1 MSTQHPNT
9 VDAPPPHPVQAL
21 TGIRVLSLALNLP
34 GPAALMRLRDMGAIC
49 TKLEP
54 PGRDPMAYYSPVAYR
69 HLHQGIHV
77 MVADLKQEAGQQA
90 VHAELAQTDVLLTSF
105 RPSALRKLG
114 LDCASLQDR
123 YPRLVMVSI
132 VGAPGTRADEPGHD
146 LTYMA
151 ENDLVQG
158 HNLPPTLY
166 ADMGG
171 ALATSEAVLQGL
183 LARQRMGVGC
193 CIEVALSEAAA
204 WLGLPREWKLTT
216 PDGDV
221 GGAHAGYRVYACRDG
236 RVAVAALEPHFA
248 ARLCLAA
255 NLGSPTHQTMQAPDT
270 HAALA
275 SFFSDQTCATLEAL
289 ATHHDLP
296 LVTLKNPERM

>member
-1 MSTQHPNT
+1 MSALHPNT
-9 VDAPPPHPVQAL
+9 VEAPPPRPVQAL
-21 TGIRVLSLALNLP
+21 AGIRVLSLALNLP
-34 GPAALMRLRDMGAIC
+34 GPAALMRLRDMGAFC

-54 PGRDPMAYYSPVAYR
+54 PGGDPMAHYSPVAYSQ
-69 HLHQGIHV
+69 LHQGIHRV
-77 MVADLKQEAGQQA
+77 VADLKHETGQQA
-90 VHAELAQTDVLLTSF
+90 LHAELVQTDVLLTSF

-114 LDCASLQDR
+114 LDFASLQDR

-132 VGAPGTRADEPGHD
+132 VGAPGARADEPGHD

-151 ENDLVQG
+151 ENHLVQQL
-158 HNLPPTLY
+158 NLPPTLY

-183 LARQRMGVGC
+183 LSRQSTGSGC
-193 CIEVALSEAAA
+193 CIDVALSEAAA
-204 WLGLPREWKLTT
+204 WLGLPRQWKLTT

-221 GGAHAGYRVYACRDG
+221 GGAHAGYRVYACQDG

-248 ARLCLAA
+248 TRLCLVA
-255 NLGSPTHQTMQAPDT
+255 NLGTPTHQTMQAPDT

-275 SFFSDQTCATLEAL
+275 RFFSDQACATLDVL
-289 ATHHDLP
+289 ATQHDLP
-296 LVTLKNPERM
+296 LVTLRNP